1 MWRRAALLLLA
12 VVTATLTALS
22 LSPPPTFA
30 DCIGGSYGR
39 SNAISCGSLG
49 PGSVSIGII
58 VEQPGQVVRGGSSG
72 PGGTPSAGGSPGG
85 QTSCEGVT
93 DVMGDDPEWLEV
105 FCGTGIGWWVKS
117 PDGGIWDCAFIVN
130 NDPRSAASTLGF
142 AWTGISE
149 QEWEA
154 MRQGCLG
161 EPGETG
167 SPAAPTVNWTQ
178 VIPPCISREL
188 TSLPHPEPAV
198 GINPGLRGLTGLPS
212 YFWVE
217 RLDDGPRR
225 WWGDDPIVKSVDLG
239 PLCGYRFM
247 AEVRWRPTNYHWEFG
262 DGAYMDLG
270 TAGCRY
276 QDGCLS
282 EVRYTY
288 ERSSLQTSERA
299 YPVTVTVEMDVEFRV
314 PAAGINEWQPLG
326 RISRVAGKLYPVMQS
341 QSVLTGPNPEP
352 GGGAAPVG
360 YRWEERQ
367 VGDYQAQV
375 VTGYREEQRQIG
387 TRRVQDIVGY
397 ASTVRYEERPASSVG
412 LSGPVY
418 GRWWVENGQVKYQ
431 VASGDTLWAI
441 AAYFL
446 GNPWRYGEIASLN
459 GVANPHWIYPGQ
471 VFVIPISPD
480 QLPAVGGSGGTVTV
494 AVIETVPVYGWREEP
509 VYGAALVPV
518 YETRTVAV
526 VGRFE
531 VPVYP

>member
-1 MWRRAALLLLA
+1 
-12 VVTATLTALS
+12 
-22 LSPPPTFA
+22 
-30 DCIGGSYGR
+30 
-39 SNAISCGSLG
+39 
-49 PGSVSIGII
+49 
-58 VEQPGQVVRGGSSG
+58 
-72 PGGTPSAGGSPGG
+72 
-85 QTSCEGVT
+85 
-93 DVMGDDPEWLEV
+93 MGDDPEWLEV

-117 PDGGIWDCAFIVN
+117 PDGSIWDCSFVTS
-130 NDPRSAASTLGF
+130 RTVEEAASTLGF
-142 AWTGISE
+142 AWTGISQE
-149 QEWEA
+149 EWEA

-161 EPGETG
+161 EPGQSG
-167 SPAAPTVNWTQ
+167 SPAAPAVNWTQ
-178 VIPPCISREL
+178 VLPPCLSREI
-188 TSLPHPEPAV
+188 TALPHPEPAV

-217 RLDDGPRR
+217 RVDDGPRR
-225 WWGDDPIVKSVDLG
+225 WWGDDPIAKSVDLG
-239 PLCGYRFM
+239 PLCGYRFL
-247 AEVRWRPTNYHWEFG
+247 AEVRWRPTRYHWEFG
-262 DGAYMDLG
+262 DGAYMDLS

-299 YPVTVTVEMDVEFRV
+299 YPVTVAVEMEVEFRV
-314 PAAGINEWQPLG
+314 PAAGIDEWQPLG
-326 RISRVAGKLYPVMQS
+326 RITRVAGKLYPVMQS

-352 GGGAAPVG
+352 GGGVAPVG

-412 LSGPVY
+412 LNGPIY
-418 GRWWVENGQVKYQ
+418 GRWWVENGQVKYE
-431 VASGDTLWAI
+431 VGKGDTLWAI

-459 GVANPHWIYPGQ
+459 GVPDPHWIYPGQ

-480 QLPAVGGSGGTVTV
+480 QLPAVGGAGGTVTMPV
-494 AVIETVPVYGWREEP
+494 VETRPIYGWREEP
-509 VYGAALVPV
+509 VYGTTLVPV

-526 VGRFE
+526 VGKFE